1 MSETAG
7 NPPNSSAPYGKKKGG
22 SSMMY
27 TLVAVMLVVGLVVGY
42 VLGAALSTPA
52 DTGSNDRLRDVLD
65 RGQLIVASDTT
76 WPPFEIYNST
86 SKAYEGVDIDIVQR
100 IADELGVQLVVKEFT
115 FDAIIGGVQAGQADI
130 AISSITIL
138 PSRAEAV
145 NFSVPYYMA
154 NQGIVVKDGSGI
166 TSAAGL
172 AGKTIGAQI
181 GTTGLYWAQANLT
194 SSTVNTYTDI
204 PTAMVALEQ
213 GLIDAVIC
221 DTPVANNYADD
232 PSYSIVLSFTVITN
246 EEYGIAI
253 AKGSPALL
261 LAINAIL
268 EEMKADGSLHAI
280 LVKWNAD

>member
-42 VLGAALSTPA
+42 VLGAALSQPA
-52 DTGSNDRLRDVLD
+52 DVGSSDRLRVILNK
-65 RGQLIVASDTT
+65 GELVVGSDTT
-76 WPPFEIYNST
+76 WPPFEIFNST
-86 SKAYEGVDIDIVQR
+86 SGAYEGVDIDIVQR
-100 IADELGVQLVVKEFT
+100 IADELGVKLVVKPLS
-115 FDAIIGGVQAGQADI
+115 FDAVIGAVQSGQTDI
-130 AISSITIL
+130 GISSITIL
-138 PSRAEAV
+138 PDRAEAV
-145 NFSVPYYMA
+145 NFSNPYYLA
-154 NQGIVVKDGSGI
+154 NQGILVKDGSGI

-172 AGKTIGAQI
+172 VGKTIGAQL

-194 SSTVNTYTDI
+194 SSTVTQYQDI
-204 PTAMVALEQ
+204 PTAVVALEQ
-213 GLIDAVIC
+213 GQIDAVIC

-232 PSYSIVLSFTVITN
+232 PSYTIHVGFAVVTN

-253 AKGSPALL
+253 AKGNPALL
-261 LAINAIL
+261 LTINAII
-268 EEMKADGSLHAI
+268 EQMKADGSLHAI